1 MAKTHEQFVEELTA
15 LNSEID
21 VIGKYTKSTDTI
33 QVRCKKCGKVWNPK
47 AYSLLQG
54 RSCPHCSAIKGSIN
68 NRGKTRRKSSAEFI
82 NQLHQVHP
90 EVDTSDKYINTH
102 TDMTFICRRCGNVWS
117 AKPYSVLQGHG
128 CPRCVKSGTSFM
140 EQYIRLCF
148 SHRLGNKAVL
158 SRDREIIG
166 MELDI
171 VIPSI
176 NIAIEPGNWFLHRES
191 LDRDKQKREKCA
203 EKDIR
208 LITIYD
214 RFPDSETKP
223 FDTDCFTF
231 SDDLNK
237 SDHSLLRKL
246 VADLFENC
254 QLTYSFSSQ
263 ELEQIEQEAYQLSK
277 SKTHDTFVNEL
288 ASINPSIKVIGQYT
302 NTNRKITVSCKV
314 CGHIWD
320 AIPAS
325 LLSGDG
331 CRKCG
336 IKKAHQVFIKDQE
349 DFEKQLKNVNP
360 DVKII
365 GQYTGRHNPVKTK
378 CLICGH
384 VWEPIASSLLRG
396 SSHKGS
402 KTMHKA
408 MKEKEKF

>member
-33 QVRCKKCGKVWNPK
+33 QVRCKKCGKVWEPK

-68 NRGKTRRKSSAEFI
+68 NKGETGLKSSDKFI
-82 NQLHQVHP
+82 DQLHKVHP
-90 EVDTSDKYINTH
+90 QVDTSDQYVNTH
-102 TDMTFICRRCGNVWS
+102 TYMTFICRRCGNTWT

-148 SHRLGNKAVL
+148 SHAMGSKAVL
-158 SRDREIIG
+158 SRDKEMIG

-171 VIPSI
+171 LIPSI
-176 NIAIEPGNWFLHRES
+176 KIAIEPGNWVLHQRS
-191 LDRDKQKREKCA
+191 LERDKLKREKCK
-203 EKDIR
+203 EKGIR

-214 RFPDSETKP
+214 KYPDSKTKP
-223 FDTDCFTF
+223 FDTDCFVFT
-231 SDDLNK
+231 DDLNK
-237 SDHSLLRKL
+237 ADHSLLRQL
-246 VADLFENC
+246 VSNLFDIC

-263 ELEQIEQEAYQLSK
+263 ELNQIEEEAYQLSK
-277 SKTHDTFVNEL
+277 SKTHKNFVKEL
-288 ASINPSIKVIGQYT
+288 GSINPSIKVIGRYT
-302 NTNRKITVSCKV
+302 GANKKITVVCEV
-314 CGHIWD
+314 CGHKWD
-320 AIPAS
+320 AVPAN

-336 IKKAHQVFIKDQE
+336 TKKAHQDFIKNQE
-349 DFEKQLKNVNP
+349 EFEKQLKSVNP
-360 DVKII
+360 DVEII
-365 GQYTGRHNPVKTK
+365 GTYTGRHNPVKTK

-384 VWEPIASSLLRG
+384 VWEPIAASLLRG

-402 KTMHKA
+402 KSIHKA
-408 MKEKEKF
+408 IK